1 MNNPILMMAM
11 GAILI
16 AFSPILT
23 KAVNLPATPIG
34 FYRFFFATIT
44 IAIVILLNPKK
55 MKEGLDLMAFKKSL
69 PFLVLAGF
77 FFSIDLWF
85 WNRSILSVGSGVAT
99 LLANTQV
106 FYLAI
111 IGLVVFKERLKFF
124 FYPAMLISVIGIWLT
139 SLPYLDIQ
147 NMPDKTMGIVYGL
160 LTGVSYTLVTFSLRK
175 SNDYFRGNPILIIF
189 FMTFFAMI
197 FSFSISMVEGS
208 FKIIEINDIG
218 YMFLYG
224 SVVHFLGWLFISKSI
239 KIIPI
244 ALASLL
250 LLLQPAFATILGYF
264 IYDEY
269 LNVLQILGLFLS
281 LIGIYLAMRARE

>member
-1 MNNPILMMAM
+1 MNNPVIMMAI
-11 GAILI
+11 GALLI

-23 KAVNLPATPIG
+23 KAVDLPATPIG

-44 IAIVILLNPKK
+44 TGLIVLFKRSNMRDGFIIR
-55 MKEGLDLMAFKKSL
+55 DFKKSL
-69 PFLVLAGF
+69 PYLILSGL

-111 IGLVVFKERLKFF
+111 VGLLVFKERLRFF
-124 FYPAMLISVIGIWLT
+124 FYPAMLIAVIGIWLT
-139 SLPYLDIQ
+139 SLPYL
-147 NMPDKTMGIVYGL
+147 NVAGMNDKTMGIVYGL
-160 LTGVSYTLVTFSLRK
+160 LTGVSYSLVTFSLRK
-175 SNDYFRGNPILIIF
+175 SNDHFKGDPILIVF

-197 FSFSISMVEGS
+197 FSLVISLAEGS
-208 FKIIEINDIG
+208 FQIIQGKDIF
-218 YMFLYG
+218 YMVIYG

-239 KIIPI
+239 KVIPI

-269 LNVLQILGLFLS
+269 LNALQILGLILS
-281 LIGIYLAMRARE
+281 LVGIYLAMRARE